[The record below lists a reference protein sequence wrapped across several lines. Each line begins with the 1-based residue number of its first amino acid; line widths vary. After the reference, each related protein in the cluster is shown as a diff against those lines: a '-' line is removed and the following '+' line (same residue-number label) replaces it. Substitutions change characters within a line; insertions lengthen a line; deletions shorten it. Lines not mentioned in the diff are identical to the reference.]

1 MSQRTIAAHCALPAV
16 QLTARVK
23 RCGTVRGR
31 RGERPAR
38 RPDERERQQATPAFD
53 RAVAGRHRWRLHRPL
68 RLLARTSTVEP
79 FAMRAV
85 ASVPWGADDASAPL
99 ATAARASAVSG
110 RAAAARKVLNL
121 LRVMLAPWLG
131 RNSVALG
138 ALRQW
143 PGPRSRYWAGGRA
156 VVVGSENSF
165 HSCVGSA
172 ATHRVHRPGY
182 KRSLDPA
189 NRRALARP
197 RASRSTRE
205 FGESGATN
213 PRAAIDRSAR
223 VVARPTSHGRP
234 PDAFQAAAGRSA
246 TSLPGSAQTAIMG
259 LCGALAT

>member
-23 RCGTVRGR
+23 RCETVRGR

-143 PGPRSRYWAGGRA
+143 PGPRSRYWLAVALSSSAPRTLFTRAWVVQRLTAYTGRDMSEASTRQTA
-156 VVVGSENSF
+156 VLWPVLEPLEAPENS
-165 HSCVGSA
+165 A
-172 ATHRVHRPGY
+172 
-182 KRSLDPA
+182 K
-189 NRRALARP
+189 
-197 RASRSTRE
+197 
-205 FGESGATN
+205 
-213 PRAAIDRSAR
+213 
-223 VVARPTSHGRP
+223 VARRTR
-234 PDAFQAAAGRSA
+234 
-246 TSLPGSAQTAIMG
+246 G
-259 LCGALAT
+259 LQSIEVRG